1 MKNKLFHINYNSP
14 ICLTGYGIVSLNIL
28 RELYKIDNNI
38 ISYFPMG
45 QPNLQNEYDHKIVS
59 EMFNNRY
66 LFDIHAPFIKIWH
79 QFDLGSRIGRGK
91 YFAFPFFEL
100 DTFDKSECIHMSVPD
115 VLFVSSKWAQDI
127 VKSNNIKTESYVV
140 PLGVDRD
147 IFDHNIKST
156 RVDNKY
162 IFLNIGKWEVRK
174 GHDILLELFNKAFP
188 NETDVELCILASETT
203 NSYSNPE
210 ELIRWK
216 SIYNSPRVKLLH
228 GVETHREVAQ
238 LIANSDCGIYPSRA
252 EGWNLELLETMSMNK
267 PVIATNYS
275 SHTEF
280 CNQDNCFLV
289 DIDKVEP
296 AHDGKVFNGQGNWAK
311 IGEQQKEQIISHMR
325 YAYNNR
331 LSQNPQGLETAKKYG
346 WNKTA
351 NIIMERISQ

>member
-28 RELYKIDNNI
+28 KELYKIDNNI

-45 QPNLQNEYDHKIVS
+45 QVNLQNEYDHKIVS
-59 EMFNNRY
+59 EMFNNSH

-100 DTFDKSECIHMSVPD
+100 DTFNKSERIHMSVPD

-127 VKSNNIKTESYVV
+127 VKANNIKTESYVV

-162 IFLNIGKWEVRK
+162 VFLNIGKWEVRK
-174 GHDILLELFNKAFP
+174 GHDILLELFNRAFP
-188 NETDVELCILASETT
+188 NESDVELCILASEIT
-203 NSYSNPE
+203 NNYSNSS

-216 SIYNSPRVKLLH
+216 SIYNSPRVKLLS
-228 GVETHREVAQ
+228 GLQTNEEVAQ

-267 PVIATNYS
+267 PVITINYS

-280 CNQDNCFLV
+280 CNEDNSFLV
-289 DIDKVEP
+289 DIDEVEP
-296 AHDGKVFNGQGNWAK
+296 AHDGKAFMGQGNWAK
-311 IGEQQKEQIISHMR
+311 IGEQQKEQIINHMR

-331 LSQNPQGLETAKKYG
+331 LRQNPKGVETAKKYS
-346 WNKTA
+346 WA
-351 NIIMERISQ
+351 NSARIIMDIIQ